1 MGQRSRS
8 CSSQSQPVEE
18 GQPGRRRV
26 RFASFSGLCGLALA
40 LGSCSTGASDTTPTK
55 KPISA
60 HVVAVEQREVR
71 RNVEAVGSIFP
82 YEEVTVSSEVEGRV
96 QEVLVDVGDRVAS
109 HQPLVKVAPVEL
121 ELARERQQAALRQ
134 VQARLG
140 LSGDEQDVADPR
152 DAPEVTRAAAALSEA
167 EHKLTRAQSL
177 ADQGLVPK
185 QDLEDTEVRL
195 KSARAAYDL
204 SLQSIED
211 LRAQISEYRA
221 SLALADKKLNDSVI
235 RAPFAGEIKERAVT
249 QGQYLRVQTAVM
261 VIVSLD
267 PVRARLK
274 VPEKAASTIH
284 VGQPVNVSVEAYP
297 DHPFEGKVSRINPTV
312 DPQTRAFEVEALLD
326 NGDRLLKPG
335 FFAKATIASDS
346 VDRALFV
353 PAEAVLYVYGVYKV
367 YAVEGTTL
375 RETEVKVGDRQ
386 GDEVEVAEGLK
397 DGESVA
403 IAVRGEQ
410 LVDGAAVEAVT
421 GTAGGGEDR

>member
-1 MGQRSRS
+1 MRACLRLQSSSPRDRGHRS
-8 CSSQSQPVEE
+8 
-18 GQPGRRRV
+18 
-26 RFASFSGLCGLALA
+26 FTLALA
-40 LGSCSTGASDTTPTK
+40 TAIAVVQLAALAACSGGQGPAKTAA

-60 HVVAVEQREVR
+60 KVVPVEPHEIR
-71 RNVEAVGSIFP
+71 RNVEAVGSLFP

-96 QEVLVDVGDRVAS
+96 AEVLVDVGDRVTS

-121 ELARERQQAALRQ
+121 ELARERQRASLRQ
-134 VQARLG
+134 AQARLG
-140 LSGDEQDVADPR
+140 LSGEEEDVTDPR
-152 DAPEVTRAAAALSEA
+152 EAPEVTRAAAAMNEA

-177 ADQGLVPK
+177 SDQGLLPK
-185 QDLEDTEVRL
+185 QDLEDAEVRL

-221 SLALADKKLNDSVI
+221 SLALADKKLTDSVI
-235 RAPFAGEIKERAVT
+235 RAPFAGEVKERAVT

-267 PVRARLK
+267 PLRARLK
-274 VPEKAASTIH
+274 VPEKAAATIH
-284 VGQPVNVSVEAYP
+284 VGQPVAVTVEAYP
-297 DHPFEGKVSRINPTV
+297 GHTFEGKVSRINPTV

-326 NGDRLLKPG
+326 NGDRMLKPG

-346 VDRALFV
+346 VERALFV
-353 PAEAVLYVYGVYKV
+353 PAEAVQYVYGVYKV
-367 YAVEGTTL
+367 YAVDGTTL
-375 RETEVKVGDRQ
+375 REKEVKVGDRD
-386 GDEVEVAEGLK
+386 GDNVEVAEGLA

-403 IAVRGEQ
+403 IAVRGQ
-410 LVDGAAVEAVT
+410 TLQDGASVEAVT